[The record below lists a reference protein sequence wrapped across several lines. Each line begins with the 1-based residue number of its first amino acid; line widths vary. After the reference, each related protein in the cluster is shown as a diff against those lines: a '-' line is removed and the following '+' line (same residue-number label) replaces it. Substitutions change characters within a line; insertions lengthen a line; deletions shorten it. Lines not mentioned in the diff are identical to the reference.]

1 MSAKDNTQRENARPL
16 GQSEKWE
23 LMRHITFE
31 LHKGDYP
38 ERQCFAV
45 EKLTLRVQFNDP
57 ASFGS
62 GLPPVKLAKP
72 AAVRTANQ
80 PQFLEYCK
88 SLAAICKVDANERL
102 ISSIFRLISRPA
114 VYNAVLKLMKEN
126 DLGLLSRPSM
136 DGSAKKSSNA
146 KPKVVSSGCNLCS

>member
-1 MSAKDNTQRENARPL
+1 MSAKDNTQRDNSRPL
-16 GQSEKWE
+16 GQCEKWE
-23 LMRHITFE
+23 LMPHITLE

-38 ERQCFAV
+38 ERHGFAV

-57 ASFGS
+57 ASFGA
-62 GLPPVKLAKP
+62 GKPPAKLGKP
-72 AAVRTANQ
+72 EALRNANQ

-126 DLGLLSRPSM
+126 DLGLLSRPL
-136 DGSAKKSSNA
+136 DGSAKNSLNA